1 MSSTYQAMDVFVS
14 LSLAENFPLTVAEAA
29 ASGVPV
35 ICLERGGMPE
45 IVIDGITGRVIVAED
60 ELPKVLVDFVS
71 DSQRL
76 REMSIKSREQAV
88 ESFSLESV
96 LQKYD
101 HIYDEARN

>member
-1 MSSTYQAMDVFVS
+1 
-14 LSLAENFPLTVAEAA
+14 
-29 ASGVPV
+29 
-35 ICLERGGMPE
+35 MPE
-45 IVIDGITGRVIVAED
+45 IVIDGITGRVIVTED

-76 REMSIKSREQAV
+76 REMSIKSRKQAI

-101 HIYDEARN
+101 RIYDEARN